1 MQIIGG
7 RGRQDLAPRFSWL
20 SATYVIVETS
30 LLMTA
35 SRANKSLELDVTEPP
50 NYDDPHVP
58 AIVIMTSY
66 SRTYVPHNLKGIF
79 SSE

>member
-1 MQIIGG
+1 
-7 RGRQDLAPRFSWL
+7 
-20 SATYVIVETS
+20 
-30 LLMTA
+30 MTA